1 MPVIIIKDYTWRDTA
16 DFVIIYVPFKS
27 RPKKIDFLVIDNYL
41 KASCPPFLLELF
53 LWANIIEER
62 STCTLD
68 NDKVIFS
75 LRKANVSL
83 KWPQLELNNLDKNT
97 KKNYRDC
104 AIERIQKVTEERQKT
119 QSEKRQ
125 YLKKEAVR
133 AQIDLDTAVLNKI
146 NAVRDSHR
154 KEAMKA
160 LEDWRSKAEIP
171 ILKNE
176 QGKIEENRKA
186 YKPPLKWF
194 KDDVTGTVNNRPMT
208 DEEVFVNDMK
218 GCSKG
223 RNDREL
229 DWNESKVKEASRA
242 FHESEFPRKE
252 EDGSIELN
260 ARENDLTTNKHKLN
274 VTEEINI
281 STDSESDSDRNSYD
295 NSINGNILRKSS
307 STSSFSTSTK
317 SIRSR
322 RKELIERILTS
333 GKPQRMNQIFDE
345 PNKAV
350 PLPRKNA
357 TINIKFSERTF
368 PTPARESHLIEEREW
383 LEKQAEARRKT
394 GFVAEDLR
402 PEERDPQWLKDKGDE
417 FFKAGNYLGAISAY
431 SLGIKISDKMASLY
445 VNKSAAHYAL
455 GNYYRCTE
463 DCSKALELMEPKC
476 ESNRESRAR
485 CHARRGAALCKLSA
499 PQHGI
504 PELEAAVKLAPN
516 NESIKRDLLIAR
528 QYFNIK
534 D

>member
-1 MPVIIIKDYTWRDTA
+1 MPIIIIKDYTWRDTK
-16 DFVIIYVPFKS
+16 DFVIVYVPFKI
-27 RPKKIDFLVIDNYL
+27 RPKKIDFL
-41 KASCPPFLLELF
+41 ASSPPFLLELF
-53 LWANIIEER
+53 LWANIIEEE

-68 NDKVIFS
+68 DDKVIFS
-75 LRKANVSL
+75 LRKANISL
-83 KWPQLELNNLDKNT
+83 KWPQLELNDLDKNI
-97 KKNYRDC
+97 KKQYRDC
-104 AIERIQKVTEERQKT
+104 AIERIQKVTEERQKVRNDM
-119 QSEKRQ
+119 RQ
-125 YLKKEAVR
+125 YLKKEAVK

-146 NAVRDSHR
+146 NAMRDSHR
-154 KEAMKA
+154 REAMEA

-171 ILKNE
+171 IFKN
-176 QGKIEENRKA
+176 QRGKIEENRKA

-194 KDDVTGTVNNRPMT
+194 KDNVTGTMKNRSMT
-208 DEEVFVNDMK
+208 DEEIFVNDTK
-218 GCSKG
+218 GCSEG

-229 DWNESKVKEASRA
+229 DWNESEVKEDAS

-252 EDGSIELN
+252 EKDRSIELN
-260 ARENDLTTNKHKLN
+260 EKNNNLTTDKDKLN
-274 VTEEINI
+274 ITEEINI
-281 STDSESDSDRNSYD
+281 STDSESDSDCNSSD
-295 NSINGNILRKSS
+295 KSINGNILRNSSSS
-307 STSSFSTSTK
+307 STSTFSSSTK

-322 RKELIERILTS
+322 KNELIDRILNS
-333 GKPQRMNQIFDE
+333 GKPQRLNQIFDE
-345 PNKAV
+345 PNKSV
-350 PLPRKNA
+350 PLPRKNT

-368 PTPARESHLIEEREW
+368 PTPARESHLIEEQEW

-417 FFKAGNYLGAISAY
+417 FFEAGNHLGAISAY

-445 VNKSAAHYAL
+445 VNRSAAHYAL
-455 GNYYRCTE
+455 GNYYKCTE

-485 CHARRGAALCKLSA
+485 CYARRGAALCKLSA

-504 PELEAAVKLAPN
+504 PELEVAIKLTPN
-516 NESIKRDLLIAR
+516 NESIKRDLLAAK